1 MKNIYQIHE
10 VSQLYGIGVDSLRYY
25 EKLGILHPRR
35 DTNGYRLYHLKDLYK
50 LNIIRD
56 LRQLH
61 FSMAQ
66 IKDYLDGQNLSQTLT
81 LLGQE
86 ESLLQQQLDAGKRR
100 QQVLRQR
107 IAALETARDLPAGEV
122 RVQTLPPRRGVL
134 LSQRITRD
142 EEMDFVVKKLQ
153 RCHEAVIPHLG
164 NQEIGAF
171 FDPQALAQGQFN
183 VFDSVF
189 ILVGGAFADE
199 DSADGES
206 ADGQSADGQSADGE
220 VRLGGGAYLTCRYRG
235 DYTQNARCWQAM
247 TVWAKK
253 EGLTLSGTP
262 FELYLVDNRETV
274 RPEEFLTEIQVR
286 VTPLSM

>member
-1 MKNIYQIHE
+1 MKNTYQIHE

-86 ESLLQQQLDAGKRR
+86 EALLQQQLDAGKRR

-122 RVQTLPPRRGVL
+122 LVQTLPPRCGVL
-134 LSQRITRD
+134 LSQRTTRD

-153 RCHEAVIPHLG
+153 RRHEAVIPHLG

-171 FDPQALAQGQFN
+171 FDPQALACGQFN

-189 ILVGGAFADE
+189 ILVGGAFAD
-199 DSADGES
+199 GES
-206 ADGQSADGQSADGE
+206 ADGE
-220 VRLGGGAYLTCRYRG
+220 VHLGGGTYLTCRYRG
-235 DYTQNARCWQAM
+235 DYTQNARCWQTM

-274 RPEEFLTEIQVR
+274 RSEEFLTEIQVR
-286 VTPLSM
+286 VTPPSM

>member
-1 MKNIYQIHE
+1 VKNIYQIHE

-153 RCHEAVIPHLG
+153 CRHEAVIPHLG

-206 ADGQSADGQSADGE
+206 ADGQSADGE

-253 EGLTLSGTP
+253 ERLTLSGTP